1 MSETP
6 QKMKLVKLAKEIN
19 RSKEDLIGFL
29 KGLGI
34 EKVTINTTLDADVVG
49 KVLNKFKHDVAEHE
63 KQLKKIVDFAK
74 VNKVEISE
82 ANEVMKKEEADKKK
96 KEEDTRLKKNLEEQ
110 KKREEDERKQ
120 QELKAFHD
128 REKKEKEEAELA
140 KSKKSELENLF
151 ETQKKL
157 KEKKESQQKNFEKR
171 RLEEQTKKRE
181 QKESERTGEP
191 IKSEKPVESIPETE
205 KTVASTETVKVA
217 EQVKPETVKPVD
229 TAADKSTPAKTVHTE
244 PKKDFSKPREF
255 NKPKDFT
262 KPRDPNK
269 PREFAKPRDPNK
281 PRDFSKPKEYKP
293 GDPQKQ
299 FKPKTDQPW
308 HKKPFNKDKPNF
320 VKPGQNKDATKPTTG
335 KPDYKDRGK
344 FRPNDPNSKGKFEK
358 VTIKDPSKS
367 NVRFKDKK
375 ESFFKSNKPAVP
387 ALPPT
392 KDLKKVV
399 NKDKDKKH
407 KSDSDYEKKKKK
419 FGKGIKGKDISQKEI
434 DDAIRETMAKI
445 EDDSGASARSIAR
458 KKKKKERLEQEQK
471 NIEIQEQRKNI
482 LTVTE
487 FVSTME
493 LATIMEVPV
502 TDIIKKCLDLGLM
515 VSINQRL
522 EKDLL
527 QLLAEE
533 FGYKIEFQSEY
544 EEDLLKDTYDEPE
557 TLIERP
563 PVVTVMGHVDH
574 GKTSLLD
581 YVRKANVVA
590 GEAGGITQHIG
601 AYKVKLE
608 NRKHITFLDTPG
620 HEAFTAMRARGGQA
634 ADIVVLVVA
643 ADDSVMPQTVEAI
656 NHALAANVPIV
667 IAINK
672 VDKPEANVERIKSQ
686 LADRNI
692 LVEEWGGKYQSVE
705 ISAKKGMNIE
715 TLLDKILLESE
726 MLALKANPDR
736 AARGVVLESRLDK
749 GRGSVAT
756 ILVTKGT
763 LKIGDNFVAGVYAG
777 RVRAMFD
784 ERDKRLDIA
793 GPSTPVQVIGFEGLP
808 QAGDAVV
815 VLNSDIE
822 ARQIALKRQQLKRE
836 QDMRQIKHTTL
847 EDITNQIKEGK
858 SVELNI
864 ILKTDVDGSGEAL
877 ADSLHK
883 LSKPGTATVK
893 VIHKAVGQI
902 TESDVLLAEASNAVI
917 IGFNVR
923 PNLNARKLAEKSS
936 VEIRIHSIIYNAL
949 DEVKLV
955 LEGLLAPD
963 VNEEITAT
971 IDVRQVFKVPKIGN
985 IAGCYVQDGKI
996 IRNHKVRLVRDGLEI
1011 YNGTISSLKR
1021 LKDDV
1026 REVESGYECG
1036 IGLEN
1041 FSDIKVGDV
1050 IEGYKLIETK
1060 RKLES
1065 V

>member
-1 MSETP
+1 LE
-6 QKMKLVKLAKEIN
+6 
-19 RSKEDLIGFL
+19 
-29 KGLGI
+29 
-34 EKVTINTTLDADVVG
+34 ADIVG

-82 ANEVMKKEEADKKK
+82 ANEVMKKEEATKKK
-96 KEEDTRLKKNLEEQ
+96 REEDDRLKKNLDEL
-110 KKREEDERKQ
+110 KKSDDEERKK
-120 QELKAFHD
+120 QELQAFHAH
-128 REKKEKEEAELA
+128 EKKVKEDAELA
-140 KSKKSELENLF
+140 KNRKAELEKLY

-157 KEKKESQQKNFEKR
+157 KEKKESGQKHFEKK

-181 QKESERTGEP
+181 QREAERTGETV
-191 IKSEKPVESIPETE
+191 KTDKPAVETPKIVTPVLGTDSAKFVGKDKPESVKPAESTTGADKTQKPKTTETE
-205 KTVASTETVKVA
+205 L
-217 EQVKPETVKPVD
+217 
-229 TAADKSTPAKTVHTE
+229 
-244 PKKDFSKPREF
+244 KKDFSKPREF
-255 NKPKDFT
+255 NKPRDFS
-262 KPRDPNK
+262 K
-269 PREFAKPRDPNK
+269 PREFNK
-281 PRDFSKPKEYKP
+281 PRDFSKPREFKP
-293 GDPQKQ
+293 ADPNKP

-344 FRPNDPNSKGKFEK
+344 FKPNDPNSKGKFER

-367 NVRFKDKK
+367 GAKFKDNKGG
-375 ESFFKSNKPAVP
+375 FFKPNKPPIA
-387 ALPPT
+387 ALPVN
-392 KDLKKVV
+392 KDLKKV

-407 KSDSDYEKKKKK
+407 IKESDYDKKKKK
-419 FGKGIKGKDISQKEI
+419 FGKGIKSKDISQKEI
-434 DDAIRETMAKI
+434 DDAIRETLAKI
-445 EDDSGASARSIAR
+445 EDGSGASARSIAR
-458 KKKKKERLEQEQK
+458 KKKKKERLEQEKK
-471 NIEIQEQRKNI
+471 NIEIQESRKNI

-502 TDIIKKCLDLGLM
+502 TDIIKKCLDLGMM

-544 EEDLLKDTYDEPE
+544 EEDLLKDTYDEVD
-557 TLIERP
+557 TLAERP

-601 AYKVKLE
+601 AYKVKLD
-608 NRKHITFLDTPG
+608 NGKHITFLDTPG

-656 NHALAANVPIV
+656 NHALAAGVPIV

-705 ISAKKGMNIE
+705 ISAKKGLNIE
-715 TLLDKILLESE
+715 TLLEKILLESE

-736 AARGVVLESRLDK
+736 DARGVVLESRLDK

-756 ILVTKGT
+756 VLVQKGT
-763 LKIGDNFVAGVYAG
+763 LKVGDNFVAGVFAG

-793 GPSTPVQVIGFEGLP
+793 GPSTPVQIIGFEGLP

-815 VLNSDIE
+815 VLKSDIE

-836 QDMRQIKHTTL
+836 QDMRKIKHTTL

-883 LSKPGTATVK
+883 LSKPGTAIVK

-923 PNLNARKLAEKSS
+923 PNLNARKLAEKSN
-936 VEIRIHSIIYNAL
+936 VEIRIHSIIYTAL

-963 VNEEITAT
+963 VNEKITAT

-996 IRNHKVRLVRDGLEI
+996 NRNHKVRLVRDGLEI

-1021 LKDDV
+1021 LKDDAKDV
-1026 REVESGYECG
+1026 DAGYECG

-1050 IEGYKLIETK
+1050 IESYKLIETK

>member
-19 RSKEDLIGFL
+19 RSKEDIIGYL
-29 KGLGI
+29 KDLGI
-34 EKVTINTTLDADVVG
+34 EKVTINTTLEADIVG

-82 ANEVMKKEEADKKK
+82 ANEVMKKEEQTKKK
-96 KEEDTRLKKNLEEQ
+96 KEEDDRLRKNLEEQ
-110 KKREEDERKQ
+110 KKSEEEERKK
-120 QELKAFHD
+120 QELQAFLAH
-128 REKKEKEEAELA
+128 EKKVKEEAELA
-140 KSKKSELENLF
+140 KTRKTELEKLF

-157 KEKKESQQKNFEKR
+157 KEKKEQGQKHFEKK
-171 RLEEQTKKRE
+171 RLEEQTAKRE
-181 QKESERTGEP
+181 KRESERTGEVS
-191 IKSEKPVESIPETE
+191 KTEKPAEETAQVVTPVVVTESTKEAD
-205 KTVASTETVKVA
+205 KTETVKTG
-217 EQVKPETVKPVD
+217 E
-229 TAADKSTPAKTVHTE
+229 TAADKTLKAKSTE
-244 PKKDFSKPREF
+244 PKKDFSKPKDFTKPKEF
-255 NKPKDFT
+255 SKPKDFT
-262 KPRDPNK
+262 KPK
-269 PREFAKPRDPNK
+269 EFTKSTDA
-281 PRDFSKPKEYKP
+281 
-293 GDPQKQ
+293 QKQ
-299 FKPKTDQPW
+299 YKPKTDQPW

-320 VKPGQNKDATKPTTG
+320 VKPGQNKDATKTTG

-344 FRPNDPNSKGKFEK
+344 FKPNDPNSKGKFEK

-387 ALPPT
+387 VLPPA
-392 KDLKKVV
+392 KDLKKVI

-407 KSDSDYEKKKKK
+407 KTESDYEKKKKK

-458 KKKKKERLEQEQK
+458 KKKKKERLEQEK
-471 NIEIQEQRKNI
+471 INIAIQEQRKNI

-487 FVSTME
+487 FVSTVE

-502 TDIIKKCLDLGLM
+502 TDIIKKCLDLGMM

-533 FGYKIEFQSEY
+533 FGYKIEFQAEY
-544 EEDLLKDTYDEPE
+544 EEDLLKDTTDEE
-557 TLIERP
+557 STLVERP

-601 AYKVKLE
+601 AYKVKLD
-608 NRKHITFLDTPG
+608 NGKHITFLDTPG

-643 ADDSVMPQTVEAI
+643 ADDSVMPQTIEAI
-656 NHALAANVPIV
+656 NHALAAGVPIV

-705 ISAKKGMNIE
+705 ISAKKGQNIE
-715 TLLDKILLESE
+715 TLLEKILLESE
-726 MLALKANPDR
+726 MLALKANPNRD
-736 AARGVVLESRLDK
+736 ARGVVLESRLDK

-756 ILVTKGT
+756 VLVTKGT
-763 LKIGDNFVAGVYAG
+763 LKVGDNFVAGVFAG

-784 ERDKRLDIA
+784 ERDKRLEEA
-793 GPSTPVQVIGFEGLP
+793 GPSTPVQIIGFEGLP

-815 VLNSDIE
+815 VLKSDIE

-971 IDVRQVFKVPKIGN
+971 IEVRQVFKVPKIGN

-1026 REVESGYECG
+1026 KEVESGYECG

-1041 FSDIKVGDV
+1041 YSDVKVGDV